1 MKLTIDLEKVEI
13 KVLNI
18 VEINDK
24 ELKGVLKKS
33 IENWDSKE
41 IVTQFED
48 NLALGIVN
56 ALKKDFSDKVRI
68 K

>member
-1 MKLTIDLEKVEI
+1 MKLTIDLVKVEK

-18 VEINDK
+18 VEINDE
-24 ELKGVLKKS
+24 ELKEVLKKS
-33 IENWDSKE
+33 IEKWDSKE
-41 IVTQFED
+41 IITQFED